1 MPFKTLISRTNIIEL
16 LFEKLN
22 IINYRQH
29 TIQVDNTPDFEV
41 FQYSGLNVVPYYFH
55 QSWKF
60 KDLYYSV
67 ISADFGRYGVF
78 NYSSVNHIL
87 DDFNLPEI
95 QRDEPLERAVERAA
109 KNAHPYSDLFRDHEY
124 DGFKVRKIQV
134 DYVNNQNKTIEY
146 SGFFDGDSTAIGEDI
161 VLIAELNLAVLNANL
176 SDPLYRLLLV
186 DSYLHYSRNEY
197 NQAFFY
203 AFVAFETYLNSS
215 GKQGQLKQKLRELKN
230 GESEI
235 FLNATEELGRFEEMR
250 NTIAHGK
257 EYIEMVESTIKEFY
271 ATFIPL
277 IFYVE
282 GHAKTFNG
290 ILRAKVKSF

>member
-1 MPFKTLISRTNIIEL
+1 MPFNSFISRINIIEL

-29 TIQVDNTPDFEV
+29 TIQVDNTPDFEI
-41 FQYSGLNVVPYYFH
+41 FQYSGLDVVPYYFH

-60 KDLYYSV
+60 RDLYYSV
-67 ISADFGRYGVF
+67 IFADFGRYGVF
-78 NYSSVNHIL
+78 NHSSVNHIL

-95 QRDEPLERAVERAA
+95 HRDEPLERAVERAA
-109 KNAHPYSDLFRDHEY
+109 KNAPPYSDLFRDHEY
-124 DGFKVRKIQV
+124 DGFKVRKIKV
-134 DYVNNQNKTIEY
+134 DYVDNQNKTIEY

-161 VLIAELNLAVLNANL
+161 ILVAELNLAVINANL

-186 DSYLHYSRNEY
+186 DSYLHYRRNEY

-203 AFVAFETYLNSS
+203 AFVAFETYVNPS
-215 GKQGQLKQKLRELKN
+215 GKRGQLKQKLREFKK

-257 EYIEMVESTIKEFY
+257 EYIEMAESTLKEFY

-282 GHAKTFNG
+282 GHVKTFNG
-290 ILRAKVKSF
+290 VLRAKVKSF